1 MKYLIVAISA
11 LALTACKE
19 NQGVHKGTFE
29 ADCAAKNGTLAQV
42 APNEYTCTLPDGTVL
57 KTADKKETG
66 ASK

>member
-1 MKYLIVAISA
+1 MKFVVIAIAA
-11 LALTACKE
+11 LALAGCKE

-29 ADCAAKNGTLAQV
+29 KDCAAKNGTLAQV

-57 KTADKKETG
+57 STVDKKETG